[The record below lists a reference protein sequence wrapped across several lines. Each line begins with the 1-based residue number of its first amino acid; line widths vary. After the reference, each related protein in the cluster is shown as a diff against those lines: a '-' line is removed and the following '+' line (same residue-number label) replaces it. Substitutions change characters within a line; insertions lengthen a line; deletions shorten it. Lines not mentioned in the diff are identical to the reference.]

1 MRTAVT
7 VALRAVHPHRRPW
20 HRPANGSRSVQGPRA
35 PQVLVIEEDHDVLE
49 LVGLTLRRAGLHPV
63 LLSHDGLALSYL
75 STTRPDAVIL
85 GLPVGHRQP
94 AELLRRLRRRHPRLP
109 VVILSPEAPSDG
121 TLVHVLK
128 PFSPRALADQVLAG
142 LVAPACAGAC
152 SGAPKLD
159 EV

>member
-7 VALRAVHPHRRPW
+7 VALRAVHPQRRQW
-20 HRPANGSRSVQGPRA
+20 HRPANGNRSAQTPRS
-35 PQVLVIEEDHDVLE
+35 PQVLVVEEDRDVLE

-63 LLSHDGLALSYL
+63 LLSNESLALAYL
-75 STTRPDAVIL
+75 STSRPDAVVL

-109 VVILSPEAPSDG
+109 VVILSPEVPGDG
-121 TLVHVLK
+121 SLVHVLK

-142 LVAPACAGAC
+142 LLGPTSAGAVF
-152 SGAPKLD
+152 GAPKLD